1 MNKIYSLLLCAVL
14 CCIAGIN
21 AFASHVVGGELT
33 YKYISSS
40 GTNHTYQLQF
50 IVYGDC
56 SGAAYSSFASTTA
69 AGINIY
75 NNGVQQGAT
84 IDLPR
89 INSESDILISPVCA
103 TQLTSTT
110 CSPGGTIV
118 GVKKYTFRGNVVIA
132 GTSANWRFAF
142 NGNLVNGSSAGRTSI
157 IDNVTNIGTM
167 YIGATLNNVG
177 GQNNSPTFTADP
189 TPFFCIGIASSYGLG
204 AVETE
209 GDVLTYS
216 LAPAI
221 NDPLGNTTVTY
232 NVTPTGGTGPFTITN
247 PLPAVPGTFLFS
259 GTTGQLDFTPAAM
272 TSSTSGANIREC
284 TVVNKVTETRN
295 GVEVGTTYREMMFVL
310 LTNCSNTAPST
321 PVSGAQNG
329 DLLPSTPSSV
339 QFETCEAQTATFA
352 FDVPVTDA
360 QGDNVTITATNI
372 PSGAVFNVTNNG
384 TPNPTAHFSWVLN
397 TVAAGTYQF
406 FITYKDD
413 GCPISSIKTVTYT
426 VYVLPFNGNFQ
437 TGSQPPCRDMINGK
451 AWITQP
457 ASDTA
462 KYKITWMD
470 PAFNVLRAV
479 NFTSQG
485 DTFKNISAGN
495 YVVEVENYRGCKR
508 KFDVIVDTP
517 TYRAKFEV
525 DSIICVNT
533 NLTFNPNFPNNDF
546 VSWSWDFGNGV
557 TSNMQT
563 PTHQYPYSGHYL
575 IKMVGVTSLGCID
588 SFQQWVTVDSVMTP
602 EFVLDRNT
610 LCAGEQVHVTPE
622 YGLNPTGV
630 SWDFGD
636 GGTLQ
641 TGAVT
646 GMTYAY
652 TTPGTYPVA
661 MTVSYRSCPDITYTK
676 NITISSYPVVDLG
689 NDSALCYR
697 GAPITLAN
705 QVVNTGVLYHWNT
718 GATTSS
724 IQATG
729 PGVYS
734 LTATNSAD
742 CSTTDSVTIRKDC
755 YVDIPNAFSPNGDGV
770 SDYFFPRSLLSRG
783 VSSFEMSVYNRW
795 GEKVFLTQKIEGR
808 GWDGMYSGKVQ
819 PAGVYIYDISVKF
832 KDGTEE
838 RYQGNVTLI
847 R

>member
-1 MNKIYSLLLCAVL
+1 MRKAYAQLLCTIL
-14 CCIAGIN
+14 CLFGGIN
-21 AFASHVVGGELT
+21 AFASHIVGGEIT
-33 YKYISSS
+33 YKFISTT
-40 GTNHTYQLQF
+40 GTNHTYQVQV
-50 IVYGDC
+50 IIYGDC
-56 SGAAYSSFASTTA
+56 SGGSFPSFTGSTS
-69 AGINIY
+69 AGLNIY
-75 NNGVQQGAT
+75 KAGVQQGAAVN
-84 IDLPR
+84 LPR
-89 INSESDILISPVCA
+89 INAESDILISPVCA
-103 TQLTSTT
+103 TQLSSTT

-118 GVKKYTFRGNVVIA
+118 GVKKFTFRGNIVIA
-132 GTSANWRFAF
+132 GTSNDWRFAF
-142 NGNLVNGSSAGRTSI
+142 NGDLVSSTAGRSALIQNTVGASG
-157 IDNVTNIGTM
+157 TTM
-167 YIGATLNNVG
+167 YIGATLNNVNG
-177 GQNNSPTFTADP
+177 PNTTPTFTSDP
-189 TPFFCIGIASSYGLG
+189 SPFFCLNIPQSYSLG

-209 GDVLTYS
+209 GDGLAYS
-216 LAPAI
+216 LVGA
-221 NDPLGNTTVTY
+221 NTNAVGTTNMTY
-232 NVTPTGGTGPFTITN
+232 VAGYTATT
-247 PLPAVPGTFLFS
+247 PLPAAPGTFLFS
-259 GTTGQLDFTPAAM
+259 GTTGQTDFTPNALV
-272 TSSTSGANIREC
+272 NC
-284 TVVNKVTETRN
+284 VVVNKVTETRN
-295 GVEVGTTYREMMFVL
+295 GVEVGSCCREMLFVML
-310 LTNCSNTAPST
+310 QNCANTSPST

-339 QFETCEAQTATFA
+339 QFETCEAQTSTFA

-384 TPNPTAHFSWVLN
+384 TPNPTAHFSWILN

-413 GCPISSIKTVTYT
+413 GCPLSSIKTVTYT
-426 VYVLPFNGNFQ
+426 VYVLPFNGDFQ

-451 AWITQP
+451 AWITQS
-457 ASDTA
+457 ATDTA

-479 NFTSQG
+479 NFTDQG
-485 DTFKNISAGN
+485 DTFKNIASGN

-517 TYRAKFEV
+517 TYKAKFEV

-575 IKMVGVTSLGCID
+575 IKMIGVTSLGCID

-610 LCAGEQVHVTPE
+610 LCAGEQVHVTPD

-676 NITISSYPVVDLG
+676 NITISSYPLVDLG
-689 NDSALCYR
+689 NDTALCYR

-795 GEKVFLTQKIEGR
+795 GEKVFLTQKIDGR
-808 GWDGMYSGKVQ
+808 GWDGLYSGKVQ